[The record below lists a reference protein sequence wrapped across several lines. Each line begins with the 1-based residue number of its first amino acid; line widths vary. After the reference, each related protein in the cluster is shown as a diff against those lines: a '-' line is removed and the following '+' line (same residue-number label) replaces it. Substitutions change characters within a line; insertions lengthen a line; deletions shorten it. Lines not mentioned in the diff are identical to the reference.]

1 MHVSVLK
8 KCNFFLNRDQIL
20 IYVYFTTISYILACY
35 HLFIERRVTD
45 NLYVIACV
53 WLAWITFNCLAWRRN
68 VMLHLYLK
76 LFCVFFSIQLKQIF
90 HKPGQ
95 LNKKNKIWYFD
106 SAGTK
111 RFGSREALGRVGGSQ
126 PLCAFRLAQKKEL
139 TPSII
144 IPYQKKKNQKSPRS
158 PSISILHTPTCV
170 VCVCIHMYM

>member
-8 KCNFFLNRDQIL
+8 KWNFFLNRDQIL

-76 LFCVFFSIQLKQIF
+76 FFLCFFFQYN
-90 HKPGQ
+90 
-95 LNKKNKIWYFD
+95 LNRYFTNRASWIKKIRYGILIALAQNGLGVERRWGGLGDRNLSVLSDWREKKNWHQV
-106 SAGTK
+106 
-111 RFGSREALGRVGGSQ
+111 L
-126 PLCAFRLAQKKEL
+126 
-139 TPSII
+139 
-144 IPYQKKKNQKSPRS
+144 
-158 PSISILHTPTCV
+158 
-170 VCVCIHMYM
+170 